1 MEIVLKIDNFEGPLD
16 LLLHLIEKKKMKISE
31 IKISQIIDEYLQFI
45 EKAQSDSLS
54 VKVEFLE
61 IASELL
67 EIKAVSI
74 LSVEKEEEKEKDLKR
89 RLEDYKVF
97 KEVAQVISSIECEY
111 NISYTRKEGRK
122 ITKNIPKE
130 FDLTS
135 LKLQDMF
142 NSYIKYLPK
151 DEEYLEIEVEK
162 RYSLKEEMDRIKVIL
177 YSSEKV
183 VLELFRRA
191 ENRTHLVYIFLAIL
205 DLYRDGVIL
214 IEGESS
220 LGGIKWNTII
230 RYIHQKNMLVV

>member
-1 MEIVLKIDNFEGPLD
+1 MDIVLKIDNFEGPLD

-45 EKAQSDSLS
+45 EKAKSDNLS

-67 EIKAVSI
+67 EIKAMSI

-97 KEVAQVISSIECEY
+97 KEVASVISQIECEH

-122 ITKNIPKE
+122 ITKNVPKE
-130 FDLTS
+130 FDLTT

-142 NSYIKYLPK
+142 NSYVKYLPK
-151 DEEYLEIEVEK
+151 NEEVLEIEIEK

-177 YSSEKV
+177 YSSEKEV
-183 VLELFRRA
+183 VDLFRRA

-205 DLYRDGVIL
+205 DLYRDGIIL
-214 IEGESS
+214 IEGEGN
-220 LGGIKWNTII
+220 LKLF
-230 RYIHQKNMLVV
+230 RRD

>member
-45 EKAQSDSLS
+45 ERAQTDNLS
-54 VKVEFLE
+54 IKVEFLE

-67 EIKAVSI
+67 EIKAISI
-74 LSVEKEEEKEKDLKR
+74 LSVKKEEEKEKDLKR

-97 KEVAQVISSIECEY
+97 KEVAQVISQIECEF

-130 FDLTS
+130 FDLTT

-142 NSYIKYLPK
+142 NSYVKYLPK
-151 DEEYLEIEVEK
+151 DEEFLEIEVEK

-177 YSSEKV
+177 YSSEKEV
-183 VLELFRRA
+183 VELFRRA
-191 ENRTHLVYIFLAIL
+191 ENRTHLVYIFLAVL
-205 DLYRDGVIL
+205 DLYRDGIIL
-214 IEGESS
+214 IEGEGN
-220 LGGIKWNTII
+220 LKLF
-230 RYIHQKNMLVV
+230 RRD

>member
-142 NSYIKYLPK
+142 NSYVKYLPK
-151 DEEYLEIEVEK
+151 DEEYLEIDVEK

-214 IEGESS
+214 IEGEGN
-220 LGGIKWNTII
+220 LKLF
-230 RYIHQKNMLVV
+230 RRD

>member
-54 VKVEFLE
+54 IKVEFLE

-67 EIKAVSI
+67 EIKAISI
-74 LSVEKEEEKEKDLKR
+74 LSVEKEEEREKDLKR

-97 KEVAQVISSIECEY
+97 KEVAQKISEIECEY

-130 FDLTS
+130 FDLTT
-135 LKLQDMF
+135 LKLQDIF
-142 NSYIKYLPK
+142 NSYMKYLPK
-151 DEEYLEIEVEK
+151 DDEILEIEVEK

-177 YSSEKV
+177 YSSEKEV
-183 VLELFRRA
+183 IELFRRA

-205 DLYRDGVIL
+205 DLYRDGIIL
-214 IEGESS
+214 IEGEGN
-220 LGGIKWNTII
+220 LKLF
-230 RYIHQKNMLVV
+230 RRD

>member
-97 KEVAQVISSIECEY
+97 KKVAQVISSIECEY

-142 NSYIKYLPK
+142 NSYVKYLPK

-214 IEGESS
+214 IEGEGN
-220 LGGIKWNTII
+220 LKLF
-230 RYIHQKNMLVV
+230 RRD

>member
-142 NSYIKYLPK
+142 NSYVKYLPK

-214 IEGESS
+214 IEGEGN
-220 LGGIKWNTII
+220 LKLFRGD
-230 RYIHQKNMLVV
+230 

>member
-97 KEVAQVISSIECEY
+97 KEVAGVISSIECEY

-151 DEEYLEIEVEK
+151 DEEFLEIEVEK

-177 YSSEKV
+177 YSSEKCV
-183 VLELFRRA
+183 VELFGRA
-191 ENRTHLVYIFLAIL
+191 ENRTHLVYIFLAVL
-205 DLYRDGVIL
+205 DLYRDGIIL
-214 IEGESS
+214 IEGEGN
-220 LGGIKWNTII
+220 LKLF
-230 RYIHQKNMLVV
+230 RRD

>member
-45 EKAQSDSLS
+45 EKAQSDNLGI
-54 VKVEFLE
+54 KVEFLE

-67 EIKAVSI
+67 EIKAISI

-97 KEVAQVISSIECEY
+97 KEVAQVISQIECEY

-130 FDLTS
+130 FDLTT

-142 NSYIKYLPK
+142 NSYVKYLPK
-151 DEEYLEIEVEK
+151 NEEFLEIEVEK

-177 YSSEKV
+177 YSSEKEV
-183 VLELFRRA
+183 IDLFRRA
-191 ENRTHLVYIFLAIL
+191 ENRTHLVYIFLAVL
-205 DLYRDGVIL
+205 DLYRDGIIL
-214 IEGESS
+214 IEGEGN
-220 LGGIKWNTII
+220 LKLF
-230 RYIHQKNMLVV
+230 RRD